1 MTGLRCPPA
10 VRLWAPCVFMRFVTA
25 IETSGDGSKK
35 AMVARVVAD
44 DAAYQGALDAAL
56 GVGWLLRQPSKQ
68 RQRK

>member
-1 MTGLRCPPA
+1 
-10 VRLWAPCVFMRFVTA
+10 MRFVTA